1 MSESIFSDNVTQS
14 WEVTLVCYMVIYLY
28 YSYSNEIQQFTLT
41 WQNVSYA
48 CIYQWHVKLLYRLY
62 AWKPTLSWLTC
73 STGGLRQGQ
82 CKLLYHTLDCSDGNR
97 FAYHTSHCIDHKD
110 LDLAR
115 VDHFCHHELQLVESK
130 IKRRGS
136 TDHVVLHVTD
146 FWHAHSRYLKM
157 SHVLYKCCIYFCVDY
172 RKLNFKASFDAYPM

>member
-1 MSESIFSDNVTQS
+1 MLLKVGKSLRCAA
-14 WEVTLVCYMVIYLY
+14 WLYIYT

-41 WQNVSYA
+41 WQNVSCA

-62 AWKPTLSWLTC
+62 AWKLTLSWLTC

-97 FAYHTSHCIDHKD
+97 FTYHTSHCIDYKD

-115 VDHFCHHELQLVESK
+115 VGHFCHHELQLVESE

-146 FWHAHSRYLKM
+146 FWHGRTADIYKCRALFVNVT
-157 SHVLYKCCIYFCVDY
+157 HVLYFGT
-172 RKLNFKASFDAYPM
+172 NSAP